1 MAENELKAVFSN
13 GFFKSWIFF
22 PYLMIFQSF
31 ISPPFTVKTTYLEK
45 LKPVQ
50 EIRVSGT
57 YPNTPLVQFDKTP
70 LKKKRFLLLMML
82 LVGFFT

>member
-1 MAENELKAVFSN
+1 
-13 GFFKSWIFF
+13 
-22 PYLMIFQSF
+22 MIFQSF

-70 LKKKRFLLLMML
+70 LKKKKISFVDDATGRFFY
-82 LVGFFT
+82 VKDQ